1 MDDKLTEYLD
11 RYEESLTGWLTEL
24 CTEMR
29 FMNGQLFWTDD
40 IEAIWT
46 RCAAEYMADAVP
58 NVAQYPSAALA
69 WAAYFGM
76 AVARLWD
83 RRWEEVQQWDDP
95 YAKIRDARGW
105 DEMDEYVTEE
115 ILGYLPES
123 RTAQDIENLM
133 VQLARTAET
142 AIRREEI
149 EPQSET
155 AFHIFARTV
164 RTLYRIGAGVELYML
179 GYKYVKVNLN

>member
-1 MDDKLTEYLD
+1 MDDKQTEYLD
-11 RYEESLTGWLTEL
+11 RYEKELRARLTEL
-24 CTEMR
+24 CTELR
-29 FMNGQLFWTDD
+29 FMNGQLLLTDD
-40 IEAIWT
+40 LDEVWT
-46 RCAAEYMADAVP
+46 HCAPEYMADAVP
-58 NVAQYPSAALA
+58 NIAQYPSAALA

-83 RRWEEVQQWDDP
+83 RRWDEVQKWPDP
-95 YAKIRDARGW
+95 YAVIRDARGF

-123 RTAQDIENLM
+123 RTARDIENLM

-155 AFHIFARTV
+155 AFHVFARTV
-164 RTLYRIGAGVELYML
+164 RTLYRIGASVELYML
-179 GYKYVKVNLN
+179 GYKYVKVN

>member
-1 MDDKLTEYLD
+1 MDDKQIEYLN
-11 RYEESLTGWLTEL
+11 RYEESLALQLTEL

-29 FMNGQLFWTDD
+29 FMNGQLFRTDD

-46 RCAAEYMADAVP
+46 RCAPEYMADAVP
-58 NVAQYPSAALA
+58 NIAQYPSAALA

-83 RRWEEVQQWDDP
+83 RRWDEVQKWPDP
-95 YAKIRDARGW
+95 YAVIRDARGF

-123 RTAQDIENLM
+123 RTARDIENLM

-155 AFHIFARTV
+155 AFHVFARTV
-164 RTLYRIGAGVELYML
+164 RTLYRIGASVELYML
-179 GYKYVKVNLN
+179 GYKYVKVN

>member
-1 MDDKLTEYLD
+1 MDGKLTEYLD
-11 RYEESLTGWLTEL
+11 RYEKELRARLTEL
-24 CTEMR
+24 CTELR
-29 FMNGQLFWTDD
+29 FMNGQLLVTDD
-40 IEAIWT
+40 LDEVWT
-46 RCAAEYMADAVP
+46 RCAPEYMADAVP
-58 NVAQYPSAALA
+58 NIAQYPSAALA

-83 RRWEEVQQWDDP
+83 RRWDEVQKWPDP
-95 YAKIRDARGW
+95 YAVIRDARGF
-105 DEMDEYVTEE
+105 DEMDEYITEE
-115 ILGYLPES
+115 IRGYLPES
-123 RTAQDIENLM
+123 RAARDIENLM

-164 RTLYRIGAGVELYML
+164 RTLYRIGASVELYML
-179 GYKYVKVNLN
+179 GYKYVKVN